1 MDTKKLKAVTNAL
14 IAENYSF
21 DITSQTW
28 KCGKIPVEE
37 WNIQEFVILWA
48 REHTTIRDK
57 GVFAVEM
64 VNAAKIQP
72 EITYQSFTKKC
83 TARNRC
89 SRLIGKHLFAAWCKA
104 TSIHIEGSLESFMI
118 RNSLLVKR
126 FYDLLANGMNCIKK
140 RARVFGGLASNVFV
154 GWALREDSEEEEG
167 VIEISSL
174 SDVFDQMISSTSSIH
189 SSQRTNSTRVQR
201 RMRVK
206 TI

>member
-1 MDTKKLKAVTNAL
+1 MDTKNLKAVVNAL

-21 DITSQTW
+21 DVISQTW

-37 WNIQEFVILWA
+37 WNIQEFIILWA

-64 VNAAKIQP
+64 VTAAKIQP

-104 TSIHIEGSLESFMI
+104 TGILIEGSLESFMI

-140 RARVFGGLASNVFV
+140 RARIFGGLASNVFI
-154 GWALREDSEEEEG
+154 GWALREDEEEEE
-167 VIEISSL
+167 VIATSSP
-174 SDVFDQMISSTSSIH
+174 SEVFVQMISSPSISS
-189 SSQRTNSTRVQR
+189 RNTNPTRMQWR
-201 RMRVK
+201 RQVK
-206 TI
+206 TR

>member
-1 MDTKKLKAVTNAL
+1 MDTKNLKAVVNAL
-14 IAENYSF
+14 IVENYSF
-21 DITSQTW
+21 DVISQTW

-57 GVFAVEM
+57 GVFAIEM

-104 TSIHIEGSLESFMI
+104 TGILIEGSLESFMI

-126 FYDLLANGMNCIKK
+126 FYDLLANGMSCVKK
-140 RARVFGGLASNVFV
+140 RARVLGGLASNVFI
-154 GWALREDSEEEEG
+154 GWALCEEEDEEE
-167 VIEISSL
+167 VIAISSL
-174 SDVFDQMISSTSSIH
+174 SEVFVQMISSTSLSL

-201 RMRVK
+201 RRRVK
-206 TI
+206 TD

>member
-1 MDTKKLKAVTNAL
+1 MDTKNLKAVVNAL

-21 DITSQTW
+21 DVISQTW

-37 WNIQEFVILWA
+37 WNIQEFIILWA

-104 TSIHIEGSLESFMI
+104 TGILIEGSLESFMI

-140 RARVFGGLASNVFV
+140 RARIFGGLASNVFI
-154 GWALREDSEEEEG
+154 GWALREDEEEEE
-167 VIEISSL
+167 VIATSSP
-174 SDVFDQMISSTSSIH
+174 SEVFVQMISSPSISS
-189 SSQRTNSTRVQR
+189 RNTNPTRMQWR
-201 RMRVK
+201 RQVK
-206 TI
+206 TR